1 MRGLILHSTLLSLVP
16 LKTESRGF
24 MRVFFFSM
32 GAAAAVAVAAAAAGV
47 VVGGGVE

>member
-32 GAAAAVAVAAAAAGV
+32 GAAVEAAVAAAAV

>member
-32 GAAAAVAVAAAAAGV
+32 GAAVEAAAAAAAV